1 MGSEIFCLIQGLDC
15 KTVRFFLKIC
25 KEIGNRGVR
34 VLRARA
40 SHARRACEAY
50 FFASLP
56 SFALCFQPRSRPFVW
71 LLARTFFFFLIY
83 LICLS
88 RVLEYAKIRAVSQSN
103 RVRFWRLS
111 EAQPRPNFP
120 WVSPPPPQDST
131 NLSQLFRSSR
141 AAIRNKWHLYFPL
154 DSWDWTLTA
163 KVNQRRSGIR
173 GWSASEAF

>member
-34 VLRARA
+34 VLLARGARA
-40 SHARRACEAY
+40 SDARRACEAY

-71 LLARTFFFFLIY
+71 LLARTFFFFLY
-83 LICLS
+83 WICLS

-120 WVSPPPPQDST
+120 WVSPQDST
-131 NLSQLFRSSR
+131 NLFQLFRSSS
-141 AAIRNKWHLYFPL
+141 AAIRKSDICTFRWIPETELWL
-154 DSWDWTLTA
+154 
-163 KVNQRRSGIR
+163 QR
-173 GWSASEAF
+173 

>member
-34 VLRARA
+34 VLRARGARA

-111 EAQPRPNFP
+111 GAQPRPNFP
-120 WVSPPPPQDST
+120 WVSPRPGFDQPVSVFQVIP
-131 NLSQLFRSSR
+131 
-141 AAIRNKWHLYFPL
+141 
-154 DSWDWTLTA
+154 
-163 KVNQRRSGIR
+163 RRH
-173 GWSASEAF
+173 